1 MKKILQAYLGKT
13 IGINFERAFKI
24 EAAELSA
31 VEDSYFSIV
40 DGNKGYTHS
49 FPYYGIVQ
57 IIENPSGIEI
67 GGLFTHKEKFPV
79 VVKVGHLVEYL
90 PA

>member
-1 MKKILQAYLGKT
+1 MKKILLPYLGKT

-24 EAAELSA
+24 EAAELCA
-31 VEDSYFSIV
+31 VEEQYFSIV

-49 FPYYGIVQ
+49 FPYNGVVQ
-57 IIENPSGIEI
+57 IIENPEGIEI
-67 GGLFTHKEKFPV
+67 GGLFTHKENFPV